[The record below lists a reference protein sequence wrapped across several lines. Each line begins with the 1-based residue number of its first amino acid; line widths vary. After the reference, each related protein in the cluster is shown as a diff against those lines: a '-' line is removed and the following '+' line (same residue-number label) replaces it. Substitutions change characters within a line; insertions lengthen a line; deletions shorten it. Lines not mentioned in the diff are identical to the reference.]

1 MGKIIGGL
9 AVLGM
14 GAFLVRNKGNK
25 KIDDQISRN
34 QKIRQDIIARE
45 AAERRTGL

>member
-1 MGKIIGGL
+1 MGKVICGL
-9 AVLGM
+9 AALGM

-25 KIDDQISRN
+25 AIDDKIARN

-45 AAERRTGL
+45 AAERRSNV